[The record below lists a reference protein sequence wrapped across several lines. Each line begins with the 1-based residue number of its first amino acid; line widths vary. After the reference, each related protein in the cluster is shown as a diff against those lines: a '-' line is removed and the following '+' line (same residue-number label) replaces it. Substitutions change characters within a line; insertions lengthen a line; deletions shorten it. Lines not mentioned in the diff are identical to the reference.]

1 MSRIKDYLMDIE
13 NGRIVPGAIND
24 KCVCSEH
31 FSDTALQE
39 IVKQEGHRGKCSYCG
54 ERRIVMDMPDFVKM
68 VKEKL
73 ESEVEDVDNAMLP
86 LEGTV
91 FDDDNDVVPYFARFH
106 GYAVPS
112 DSKTYDD
119 TGEVISDL
127 LDITEPEALFNDVVD
142 ALPNH
147 GWISKDPFVATLN
160 DELNIKWRHFSEMVK
175 HKQRFTFLANTEFN
189 GRPSE
194 YDNGLFDILTELASM
209 IHQFD
214 LCTDL
219 SKDKIIFRAR
229 TISQNTPLTFNEIT
243 CPPDDCA
250 KQNRMSPAGV
260 SMFYGAFDEETA
272 RMECTP
278 KSRHDGK
285 GRFLIGQFTP
295 KRNFQLIDLTALP
308 RPSFWKHKRDTREAL
323 AFMHIFHKEI
333 TKRIKPDDHIHT
345 EYVPSQVFTEYLR
358 YMFKLE
364 GEIDVDGLIYKSS
377 VNNNKCVVVF
387 CNQKDS
393 KDYFELVKI
402 EDKII

>member
-39 IVKQEGHRGKCSYCG
+39 IVKQEGHRGKCSYC
-54 ERRIVMDMPDFVKM
+54 
-68 VKEKL
+68 
-73 ESEVEDVDNAMLP
+73 
-86 LEGTV
+86 
-91 FDDDNDVVPYFARFH
+91 
-106 GYAVPS
+106 
-112 DSKTYDD
+112 
-119 TGEVISDL
+119 
-127 LDITEPEALFNDVVD
+127 
-142 ALPNH
+142 
-147 GWISKDPFVATLN
+147 
-160 DELNIKWRHFSEMVK
+160 
-175 HKQRFTFLANTEFN
+175 
-189 GRPSE
+189 
-194 YDNGLFDILTELASM
+194 DILTELASM

-229 TISQNTPLTFNEIT
+229 PISQNTPLTFNEIT

-308 RPSFWKHKRDTREAL
+308 MPSFWQHKRDTREAL
-323 AFMHIFHKEI
+323 AFMHIFHNEI
-333 TKRIKPDDHIHT
+333 TKRIKPDDRIHT

>member
-1 MSRIKDYLMDIE
+1 MDIE
-13 NGRIVPGAIND
+13 NGRIVPGAIHD

-54 ERRIVMDMPDFVKM
+54 ERRIVMDMPD
-68 VKEKL
+68 
-73 ESEVEDVDNAMLP
+73 
-86 LEGTV
+86 
-91 FDDDNDVVPYFARFH
+91 
-106 GYAVPS
+106 
-112 DSKTYDD
+112 
-119 TGEVISDL
+119 
-127 LDITEPEALFNDVVD
+127 
-142 ALPNH
+142 
-147 GWISKDPFVATLN
+147 
-160 DELNIKWRHFSEMVK
+160 
-175 HKQRFTFLANTEFN
+175 
-189 GRPSE
+189 
-194 YDNGLFDILTELASM
+194 
-209 IHQFD
+209 
-214 LCTDL
+214 
-219 SKDKIIFRAR
+219 
-229 TISQNTPLTFNEIT
+229 
-243 CPPDDCA
+243 
-250 KQNRMSPAGV
+250 PAGV

-333 TKRIKPDDHIHT
+333 TKRIKPDDRIHT

>member
-1 MSRIKDYLMDIE
+1 MDGINGITAGYSIAVLLPLLLMNRDWGFMSDSFLVVSLISVL
-13 NGRIVPGAIND
+13 V
-24 KCVCSEH
+24 
-31 FSDTALQE
+31 FSFFNFRP
-39 IVKQEGHRGKCSYCG
+39 RGKAKCFAGDVGSVG
-54 ERRIVMDMPDFVKM
+54 IAFILLFAIGMLIVRTG
-68 VKEKL
+68 
-73 ESEVEDVDNAMLP
+73 DVTWLI
-86 LEGTV
+86 
-91 FDDDNDVVPYFARFH
+91 F
-106 GYAVPS
+106 
-112 DSKTYDD
+112 
-119 TGEVISDL
+119 L
-127 LDITEPEALFNDVVD
+127 LVYGVD
-142 ALPNH
+142 
-147 GWISKDPFVATLN
+147 GC
-160 DELNIKWRHFSEMVK
+160 
-175 HKQRFTFLANTEFN
+175 
-189 GRPSE
+189 
-194 YDNGLFDILTELASM
+194 LT
-209 IHQFD
+209 ICH
-214 LCTDL
+214 
-219 SKDKIIFRAR
+219 
-229 TISQNTPLTFNEIT
+229 
-243 CPPDDCA
+243 
-250 KQNRMSPAGV
+250 
-260 SMFYGAFDEETA
+260 YGAFDEETA

-285 GRFLIGQFTP
+285 VRFLIGQFTP